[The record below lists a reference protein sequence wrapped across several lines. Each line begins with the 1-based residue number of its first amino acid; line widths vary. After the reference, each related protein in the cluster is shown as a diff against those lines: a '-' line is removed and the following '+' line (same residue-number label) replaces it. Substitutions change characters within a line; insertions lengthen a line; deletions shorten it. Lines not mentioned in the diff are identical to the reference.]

1 MRNSGGLIDTIEL
14 LKHLF
19 KVRGGG
25 EAGGYS
31 LLKREVGGTSK
42 ESNGG
47 NLSSDID
54 GIYLCSFSTM

>member
-31 LLKREVGGTSK
+31 LLKREIGGSSK

-47 NLSSDID
+47 NL
-54 GIYLCSFSTM
+54 F